1 MKIWLNDVFLG
12 VFHSADEVESA
23 LADWKRENSD
33 HIFYLFECQGE
44 QFSFRDMWE
53 QFLKDNIAQD
63 IEVRIKTATPEKL
76 RLELVDSTI
85 EYLERLVGSIDDLAA
100 QFYAGPDQAAWKKL
114 SDFLEGL
121 DYICQALELLN
132 IDFDRAQFKQMLQEL
147 MQAMDSRDIVT
158 VADLLSYEW
167 SGWLRN
173 ILDTINSPSN

>member
-1 MKIWLNDVFLG
+1 
-12 VFHSADEVESA
+12 
-23 LADWKRENSD
+23 
-33 HIFYLFECQGE
+33 
-44 QFSFRDMWE
+44 
-53 QFLKDNIAQD
+53 
-63 IEVRIKTATPEKL
+63 
-76 RLELVDSTI
+76 
-85 EYLERLVGSIDDLAA
+85 
-100 QFYAGPDQAAWKKL
+100 L

>member
-12 VFHSADEVESA
+12 AFQSTAEVESA
-23 LADWKRENSD
+23 LDAWKKANKEQV
-33 HIFYLFECQGE
+33 FYLIECQGE

-121 DYICQALELLN
+121 DYICQALKLLN
-132 IDFDRAQFKQMLQEL
+132 IDFDQDQFNQMLQEF
-147 MQAMDSRDIVT
+147 MQTMESQDIVT

-167 SGWLRN
+167 KSWLEN
-173 ILDTINSPSN
+173 VLDTINPPSN

>member
-1 MKIWLNDVFLG
+1 MKIWLDEVYLG
-12 VFHSADEVESA
+12 AFHSTADIESA
-23 LADWKRENSD
+23 LADWKRVNSD
-33 HIFYLFECQGE
+33 HIFYLFECQGD
-44 QFSFRDMWE
+44 QYSFGDMWE
-53 QFLKDNIAQD
+53 QFLKDNITQD
-63 IEVRIKTATPEKL
+63 IEVRIKTATPEML

-85 EYLERLVGSIDDLAA
+85 EYLERLVGSIDDLAS
-100 QFYAGPDQAAWKKL
+100 QFYAGPDQAAWEKL
-114 SDFLEGL
+114 TDFLEGL